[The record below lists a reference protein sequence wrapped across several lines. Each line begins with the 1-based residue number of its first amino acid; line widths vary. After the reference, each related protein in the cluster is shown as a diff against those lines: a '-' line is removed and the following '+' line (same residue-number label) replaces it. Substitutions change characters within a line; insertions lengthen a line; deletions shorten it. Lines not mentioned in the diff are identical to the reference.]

1 MNNYLKDKKVLIIGG
16 LGLIGLST
24 VEKFLKAKS
33 EVLCIDIKSKSNIHN
48 NLFKNKKF
56 KYLKLDVSKPKDIKT
71 LIKNLDSNFGT
82 PNIFVNCSY
91 PRDKNFSKSDFKSI
105 NFKNY
110 SNHIDMHLN
119 SYVWISKL
127 IAEMM
132 RKNKIKGSILNLS
145 SIYGLVAQD
154 MSLYDKTSIKENAS
168 YAVIKSGIIGAT
180 KLIASTFGK
189 HGIRANCICPSGIER
204 KDIYSKNIKNKQF
217 RKNFIKR
224 VPLKRFATSNDVAN
238 AIIFLSSDK
247 ASYITGISLP
257 IDGGWTAI

>member
-1 MNNYLKDKKVLIIGG
+1 MREYLQDKKVLLIGG

-24 VEKFLKAKS
+24 LEKFLKEKS
-33 EVLCIDIKSKSNIHN
+33 EVLCVDIKRKSRIYNY
-48 NLFKNKKF
+48 LFKYKKF
-56 KYLKLDVSKPKDIKT
+56 KYLRLDVSKHKDIKI
-71 LIKNLDSNFGT
+71 LIKNLESKFGT
-82 PNIFVNCSY
+82 PDIFINCSY
-91 PRDKNFSKSDFKSI
+91 PRDKNFSKSDFKSL

-145 SIYGLVAQD
+145 SIYGLIAQD

-189 HGIRANCICPSGIER
+189 YGIRANCICPSGVER
-204 KDIYSKNIKNKQF
+204 KDIYSKNIKNKKF
-217 RKNFIKR
+217 RQNFIKR